1 MSATVTISEQIR
13 APILRELELLEAE
26 LARTFVSEM
35 GLVSAI
41 GTHLMTM
48 KGKRIR
54 PVLVLLSAQIGD
66 PDPAIAIKV
75 AAAVEL
81 IHTATLLHD
90 DSIDRSHLRRGL
102 PTVNKLWNDQVS
114 VVMGDYLFCKA
125 FRILHDAKC
134 YDVASVLATGSDE
147 MTFGEMFQM
156 DLRRKYDISE
166 AVYLSMIRLKT
177 ASLFSSACDAG
188 AIVGGLGEADRSNL
202 RTYGDS
208 LGIAFQIVDDVLDFV
223 GDVDVMGKPTGN
235 DLRDGRV
242 TLPLIAALRN
252 AGPESLEG
260 ILNAEWNEIL
270 AFIQANGGVE
280 YSQGM
285 AETFARKAGERLEGL
300 RPCPATHSLGLLA
313 HHVAERRK

>member
-1 MSATVTISEQIR
+1 
-13 APILRELELLEAE
+13 
-26 LARTFVSEM
+26 M

-134 YDVASVLATGSDE
+134 YDVASVLSTGSDE

-188 AIVGGLGEADRSNL
+188 AIVGGLGEAERTNL
-202 RTYGDS
+202 RTYGDN

-260 ILNAEWNEIL
+260 ILNAEWNEVL
-270 AFIQANGGVE
+270 RFIQANGGVE
-280 YSQGM
+280 YSQAM
-285 AETFARKAGERLEGL
+285 AETFARKAGERLEGFQ
-300 RPCPATHSLGLLA
+300 PCPATHSLGLLA